1 MNKYAFVT
9 VLLIFIFSNSYAQKT
24 LSDYSYI
31 VIPEQYDF
39 LSEKDKYQINSL
51 TKFLFNKHGFHA
63 YIADEVPENLV
74 TCDGL
79 KADVVR
85 KNGIIYTKLQIVIN
99 DCHGKEVYRSAFGK
113 SKIKEFSKVFN
124 DALRK
129 SFASIIALNVN
140 QKDIS
145 NSNIS
150 NVSEVKNET
159 ISTEIVKENVIEGAS
174 IQKVKENN
182 VKSEKTIFPTRQY
195 STYKSTNEIFLLRK
209 TEQGYSLYRDVAFNP
224 YEANKNNG
232 LILLGEVLVSK
243 SKVFYLGLKE
253 KLVDA
258 QFDDSLNLI
267 IDKPSGKVT
276 YKFKYF
282 EELSGSFSL
291 PEGYYPR
298 NVLVKLFP

>member
-1 MNKYAFVT
+1 MNKFTFVI

-51 TKFLFNKHGFHA
+51 TKFLFNKYGFHA
-63 YIADEVPENLV
+63 FIANEVPENLV

-79 KADVVR
+79 KADVIR
-85 KNGIIYTKLQIVIN
+85 KNGVIYTKLQIVIN
-99 DCHGKEVYRSAFGK
+99 DCHGKEVYRSVFGK

-129 SFASIIALNVN
+129 SFASIIALNVK
-140 QKDIS
+140 QKDIAHS
-145 NSNIS
+145 NALNA
-150 NVSEVKNET
+150 SEVKDKIT
-159 ISTEIVKENVIEGAS
+159 STEVVKENLIEESS

-182 VKSEKTIFPTRQY
+182 VKTEKTIFPTGQY
-195 STYKSTNEIFLLRK
+195 STYKSANEIFLLRK
-209 TEQGYSLYRDVAFNP
+209 TEQGYNLYKDVAFNP

-243 SKVFYLGLKE
+243 SKVFYLGQKE

-258 QFDDSLNLI
+258 QFDKYLNLI
-267 IDKPSGKVT
+267 IDKPSGKIT
-276 YKFKYF
+276 YKFID
-282 EELSGSFSL
+282 
-291 PEGYYPR
+291 
-298 NVLVKLFP
+298 